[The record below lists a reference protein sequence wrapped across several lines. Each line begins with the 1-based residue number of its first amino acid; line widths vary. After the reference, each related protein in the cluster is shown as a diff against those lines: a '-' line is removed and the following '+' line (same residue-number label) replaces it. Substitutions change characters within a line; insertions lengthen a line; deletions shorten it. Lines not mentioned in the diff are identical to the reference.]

1 MCWKNLVPWSH
12 LSRRFEGPSTLEGQ
26 RLAALASCSLK
37 VEAASPYLASF
48 LSLAESFRG
57 GMDRPSQAAAALLRM
72 RNDAGGLPFVLTAGD
87 TGPQKGPGWA
97 IQGAGVTGGDHSPP
111 RTHPPP

>member
-37 VEAASPYLASF
+37 METASPYLAPF
-48 LSLAESFRG
+48 LFLAGSFRG
-57 GMDRPSQAAAALLRM
+57 DMDRHRKQQLLCCTCAG
-72 RNDAGGLPFVLTAGD
+72 DAGRLPFVLVA
-87 TGPQKGPGWA
+87 GPQKSPTWA

-111 RTHPPP
+111 GTHPPP